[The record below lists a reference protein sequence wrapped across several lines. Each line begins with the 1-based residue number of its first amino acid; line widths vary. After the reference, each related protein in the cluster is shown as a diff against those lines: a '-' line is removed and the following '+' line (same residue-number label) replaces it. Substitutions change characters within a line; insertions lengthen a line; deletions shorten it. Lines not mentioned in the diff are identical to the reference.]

1 MKKFR
6 LRGILCLSLALTVL
20 FACASADTAFTYR
33 SGITWDTTPSQM
45 LAAEGLRE
53 GDESFNQQDY
63 NGLTFF
69 FLKTEGIYYVFR
81 GEQPIM
87 AYSLPPQDVFLAE
100 LERLTALYGAPADVT
115 ADTVATLLN
124 LVIPDSAESGDISDL
139 AAWRLSDGTLA
150 AMFTMDSVN
159 FQIYFHEPRISG
171 GQ

>member
-1 MKKFR
+1 MRKHGTR
-6 LRGILCLSLALTVL
+6 TLAGLSLALLLL
-20 FACASADTAFTYR
+20 FACAVADTAFSFR
-33 SGITWDTTPSQM
+33 NGITWDTAPSQM

-87 AYSLPPQDVFLAE
+87 AYSLPSQDVFLAE

-115 ADTVATLLN
+115 ADTVAVLLN
-124 LVIPDSAESGDISDL
+124 RVIPDSAESCDISDL

-150 AMFTMDSVN
+150 AMFAIGVGN
-159 FQIYFHEPRISG
+159 FLVYFHEQRILAG
-171 GQ
+171 T